1 MPQSVEQNEVVDCA
15 ANRVDVYA
23 CLFQLSGVCLAL
35 IAQWIVLCSDD
46 ERGRQA
52 LELVGA
58 GAERRNIR
66 IVARLRAG
74 GVELPS
80 ILVIRFSIDAGIG
93 RRNKSA

>member
-15 ANRVDVYA
+15 VIANRVDVYA

-35 IAQWIVLCSDD
+35 IAQWIVLRSDD

-74 GVELPS
+74 
-80 ILVIRFSIDAGIG
+80 A
-93 RRNKSA
+93 